1 MLKVQL
7 TVTEVLRAGYRRL
20 STAALRDYHG
30 GCYERVPTMIETL
43 TQIWQRVLQRPS
55 IGVDDNFFNAGGG
68 FQSAD
73 ALFAGIAKEF
83 GRELPSAT
91 IYHAPT
97 IAALAS
103 LLEQPALP
111 RFSPF
116 VQVKAGSKCPPILI
130 VHGMAGT
137 VPFFELAQ
145 HVHTA
150 HSIYGIQA
158 KGLDGMESP
167 LDRVEDMA
175 SFYLGSIQDVQPHG
189 PYILIGYS
197 FGGLVALEMAQRL
210 RRSGEEVALLVL
222 VDAYPHLRFL
232 SPTQRLRL
240 IAQRANRVL
249 FQIDKRLIRRARRLA
264 GRLRIMAGTHHAGNR
279 LAEASRLSFEQ
290 TTQRV
295 RENAYLALGRYRPE
309 YYNGKIKFVKSGS
322 DSYYPADPVAVW
334 SDLAAEFG
342 FEIVPGG
349 HLDMLTSDFESLA
362 AVITRY
368 ANQLP
373 SREYELAGAG
383 SECEKPR

>member
-1 MLKVQL
+1 MV
-7 TVTEVLRAGYRRL
+7 
-20 STAALRDYHG
+20 
-30 GCYERVPTMIETL
+30 ETL
-43 TQIWQRVLQRPS
+43 TQIWQRVLQLPS
-55 IGVDDNFFNAGGG
+55 IGIDDNFFSTGGS

-73 ALFAGIAKEF
+73 KLFAAIAKEF

-91 IYHAPT
+91 IYHAQT

-103 LLEQPALP
+103 LLEQPTLP

-116 VQVKAGSKCPPILI
+116 VQVKAGRKQPPILI

-145 HVHTA
+145 HVQTA

-158 KGLDGMESP
+158 KGLDGIESP

-175 SFYLGSIQDVQPHG
+175 SFYLDSIKDVQPHG
-189 PYILIGYS
+189 PYILVGYS
-197 FGGLVALEMAQRL
+197 FGGLVALEMAQCL
-210 RRSGEEVALLVL
+210 TRSGEEVALLVL

-232 SPTQRLRL
+232 SPTQRLKL
-240 IAQRANRVL
+240 IAQRGMRVL
-249 FQIDKRLIRRARRLA
+249 LQSDKRLIRRARRLA
-264 GRLRIMAGTHHAGNR
+264 GRLRIMIGTHDADIR
-279 LAEASRLSFEQ
+279 PAEESRFSFEQ

-295 RENAYLALGRYRPE
+295 RESAYLALGRYQPRFYE
-309 YYNGKIKFVKSGS
+309 GKVKFVKSGS
-322 DSYYPADPVAVW
+322 DSYYPSDPVAVW
-334 SDLAAEFG
+334 TNLAARFE

-349 HLDMLTSDFESLA
+349 HLDMITTDFESLA

-373 SREYELAGAG
+373 GREYELAGAS
-383 SECEKPR
+383 SECGKPR